1 MKQKLKHTAMT
12 VSALLFGMSIY
23 GCMAADPEWEAA
35 NPKLETS
42 GGAVSVER
50 GQKVFEVHCVQC
62 HGKSGEGDGSMSYS
76 WRDGQYIPN
85 LADAAFIKA
94 RSKEIPVSI
103 REGRNVLPAPFV
115 VMPQFK
121 YILSNEDVSSVIKYI
136 NTLD

>member
-1 MKQKLKHTAMT
+1 MKQKLKHIAVT
-12 VSALLFGMSIY
+12 VSALVFAMSIH
-23 GCMAADPEWEAA
+23 GCMGPETDREAV
-35 NPKLETS
+35 NPKPATS

-50 GQKVFEVHCVQC
+50 GQKVFEAHCVQC
-62 HGKSGEGDGSMSYS
+62 HGKSGAGDGSMSYT
-76 WRDGQYIPN
+76 WREDQYIPN

-94 RSKEIPVSI
+94 REKEIPTSI
-103 REGRNVLPAPFV
+103 REGGSALSAPFV